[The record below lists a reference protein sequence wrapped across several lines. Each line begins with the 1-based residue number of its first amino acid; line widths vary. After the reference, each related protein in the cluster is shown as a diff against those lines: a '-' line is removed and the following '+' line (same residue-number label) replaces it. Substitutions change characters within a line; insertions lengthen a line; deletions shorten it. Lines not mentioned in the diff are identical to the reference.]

1 MDHNSAI
8 EMMQD
13 CLDSLTR
20 SGTINHSVELR
31 PEAELLGSNALLD
44 SIGFVTFVTDLEDR
58 LQVKLNKEC
67 YLVLNEI
74 ADFNVNSPSL
84 TIGTLA
90 HYILKLANDEL

>member
-1 MDHNSAI
+1 MMDHNSAI
-8 EMMQD
+8 EMMQE
-13 CLDSLTR
+13 CIDSLTR
-20 SGTINHSVELR
+20 SGTINHSVKLR

-58 LQVKLNKEC
+58 LQIKFNKEC

-84 TIGTLA
+84 TIDTLA
-90 HYILKLANDEL
+90 RYILKLAND